1 MMIVLILVKSIK
13 LSVKAAIAKKQ
24 PFKLKG
30 IVSNDSHSSV
40 SHVLSPE
47 KSDKSPEKNLH

>member
-1 MMIVLILVKSIK
+1 MIVLILVKSIK